1 MSTAVFLLGF
11 MCVGM
16 PGAEVCHNIA
26 SQFLYLTMQDC
37 QIARAEILYE
47 LQDMSGL
54 KLQCIKSD
62 LIEAYTSYRPE
73 VIPR

>member
-1 MSTAVFLLGF
+1 M
-11 MCVGM
+11 
-16 PGAEVCHNIA
+16 E
-26 SQFLYLTMQDC
+26 DC

-47 LQDMSGL
+47 LQDMPGL
-54 KLQCIKSD
+54 TLQCIKSD

>member
-11 MCVGM
+11 MCLGM

-26 SQFLYLTMQDC
+26 SQFLYLT
-37 QIARAEILYE
+37 
-47 LQDMSGL
+47 
-54 KLQCIKSD
+54 LQCIKSD